1 MDELKSEVKAR
12 IKASNSLQQYD
23 ELVACNQSLFNRNSI
38 LEQEKRRL
46 DSKIKNGRFVY
57 IIKRS
62 AFYADLIGKAEQSTS
77 KVEEFV
83 NQTKTHVDQVL
94 KLKNIENVQKDL
106 SYIVSENI
114 TIDQLLESKCKISD
128 SK

>member
-23 ELVACNQSLFNRNSI
+23 ELVACNLSLFNRNSI

-62 AFYADLIGKAEQSTS
+62 AFYEDLIGKAEQSTS

-94 KLKNIENVQKDL
+94 KLKNVENVQKDL